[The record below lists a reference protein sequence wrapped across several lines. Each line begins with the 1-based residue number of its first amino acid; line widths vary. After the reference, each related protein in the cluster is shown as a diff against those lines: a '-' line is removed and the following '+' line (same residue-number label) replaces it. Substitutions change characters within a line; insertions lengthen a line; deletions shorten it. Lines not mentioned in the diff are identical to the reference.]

1 MSDPHSEDMMT
12 DLVERFLYHYL
23 FYTNAHL
30 IRALLPLKKHL
41 HVNVTHL
48 VCRLEA
54 SCRCWSHFLKQGEE
68 EEELK
73 WGKTWR
79 IVDIGL
85 QIYRH
90 MTKIIIC
97 DKRPLNLPMT
107 DYLKSI

>member
-1 MSDPHSEDMMT
+1 MLEPFSETRRRRRRVKM
-12 DLVERFLYHYL
+12 
-23 FYTNAHL
+23 
-30 IRALLPLKKHL
+30 
-41 HVNVTHL
+41 
-48 VCRLEA
+48 
-54 SCRCWSHFLKQGEE
+54 
-68 EEELK
+68 
-73 WGKTWR
+73 GKTWR